1 LAYYFFRQEA
11 RAKGTPRCRER
22 RPDASRKIRT
32 SAAVGVF
39 PVHLFS
45 EEFCMRTSFFA
56 SMFMVF
62 SILVLTA
69 CPGATRAAPPVDF
82 RDLVKRAG
90 PAVVNINTERTE
102 QIRRGMPPGFDMFRG
117 IPDMERFFD
126 QFEEFPGV
134 PRSRKSASLGSGFV
148 ISADGYIV
156 TNNHVIEGADT
167 IRVNM
172 GRVGKEDT
180 YEARVVGVDPMTD
193 LALIKI
199 EASGL
204 PFLAF
209 GDSDALE
216 VGEWVVAIGSPL
228 GLDHTVTAGI
238 ISAKGR
244 SIQSGPYDDFLQT
257 DASINRGNSGGPLLN
272 MDGQVVGI
280 NTAIAQRA
288 QGIGFAIP
296 SSMAQEIISSLREH
310 RKVSRG
316 WLGVTIQNVDEA
328 TAKAL
333 GLDKTAGA
341 LVNSVLEGQPAE
353 KAGIQSGDVILSI
366 NGREIE
372 NTEQLLRV
380 VAQIAPGSR
389 VSVLIWREG
398 QQRTVSLTVAER
410 DGARTAGAVDG
421 DLDGITGRLGLSLRP
436 VTQDDTRRHNLKT
449 AAGLLVL
456 SVEEQGL
463 AARAGV
469 QSGDIILAVNNTR
482 VNTVPDFVRQAE
494 DGAKQR
500 GALLLHLSRRGQ
512 IFFRA
517 IELKGQ

>member
-1 LAYYFFRQEA
+1 MR
-11 RAKGTPRCRER
+11 TP
-22 RPDASRKIRT
+22 SF
-32 SAAVGVF
+32 AAV
-39 PVHLFS
+39 PILLA
-45 EEFCMRTSFFA
+45 SFFLSA
-56 SMFMVF
+56 LST
-62 SILVLTA
+62 L
-69 CPGATRAAPPVDF
+69 AAAPVDF

-126 QFEEFPGV
+126 QFEDFPGI
-134 PRSRKSASLGSGFV
+134 PRSRKSASLGSGFI

-156 TNNHVIEGADT
+156 TNNHVIEEADA
-167 IRVNM
+167 IRVSM

-180 YEARVVGVDPMTD
+180 YEARLIGADPMTD

-204 PFLAF
+204 PFLVF

-257 DASINRGNSGGPLLN
+257 DASINQGNSGGPLIN

-280 NTAIAQRA
+280 NTAIAHRA

-296 SSMAQEIISSLREH
+296 SSMAQEIIATLREH

-333 GLDKTAGA
+333 GLDKAAGA

-353 KAGIQSGDVILSI
+353 KAGIQSGDVILAI

-372 NTEQLLRV
+372 DTEHLLRV
-380 VAQIAPGSR
+380 VAQLAPGSR
-389 VSVLIWREG
+389 AALILWREG
-398 QQRTVSLTVAER
+398 QRQTVSLTVEER
-410 DGARTAGAVDG
+410 GAAQASGSSNG
-421 DLDGITGRLGLSLRP
+421 DPEAASGKLGLSLRP
-436 VTQDDTRRHNLKT
+436 VTQDDARRHNLK
-449 AAGLLVL
+449 AVAGLLVTAL
-456 SVEEQGL
+456 EEKGL
-463 AARAGV
+463 AARAGI
-469 QSGDIILAVNNTR
+469 QAGDIILAVNNIR
-482 VNTVPDFVRQAE
+482 VNTVADFRKQVDA
-494 DGAKQR
+494 GAKQR
-500 GALLLHLSRRGQ
+500 GALLLHISRRGQ
-512 IFFRA
+512 IFFKA
-517 IELKGQ
+517 ITVKE

>member
-1 LAYYFFRQEA
+1 MR
-11 RAKGTPRCRER
+11 
-22 RPDASRKIRT
+22 SR
-32 SAAVGVF
+32 
-39 PVHLFS
+39 
-45 EEFCMRTSFFA
+45 FFA
-56 SMFMVF
+56 PVVLIF
-62 SILVLTA
+62 SVLVLAA
-69 CPGATRAAPPVDF
+69 CPGATRAALPADF

-102 QIRRGMPPGFDMFRG
+102 QIRRGLPPGFEMFRG

-126 QFEEFPGV
+126 QFEEFPGG
-134 PRSRKSASLGSGFV
+134 PRSRKSASLGSGFI

-156 TNNHVIEGADT
+156 TNNNVVEGADT
-167 IRVNM
+167 IRVSM

-180 YEARVVGVDPMTD
+180 YEARVIGVDSMTD

-204 PFLAF
+204 PFLTF

-272 MDGQVVGI
+272 MDGRVVGI

-316 WLGVTIQNVDEA
+316 WLGVTIQDVDEA

-341 LVNSVLEGQPAE
+341 LVNSVLEGQPAD

-372 NTEQLLRV
+372 NTAQLLRV

-389 VSVLIWREG
+389 TAVIIWRDG
-398 QQRTVSLTVAER
+398 QQRTVSLTMAER
-410 DGARTAGAVDG
+410 DGARAAVGDDTDG
-421 DLDGITGRLGLSLRP
+421 VTGRLGLSLRP
-436 VTQDDTRRHNLKT
+436 VTPDDTRRHNLKT

-456 SVEEQGL
+456 ALEEQGL
-463 AARAGV
+463 AARAGI
-469 QSGDIILAVNNTR
+469 QSGDVILAVNNTR
-482 VNTVPDFVRQAE
+482 VNTVQDFVKQAE
-494 DGAKQR
+494 AGAKQR